1 MIQKDVLQSEAKAAS
16 PFPKTTPNNEAI
28 EKKENPFERS
38 SSDTISAI
46 NENELGINAPYPTP
60 IIIAKM
66 KKVKN
71 PPNPGMII
79 IVNVENIANN
89 NDPITII
96 HFLINL
102 SAK

>member
-1 MIQKDVLQSEAKAAS
+1 
-16 PFPKTTPNNEAI
+16 
-28 EKKENPFERS
+28 
-38 SSDTISAI
+38 
-46 NENELGINAPYPTP
+46 
-60 IIIAKM
+60 M